1 MIRSLLRAPRHF
13 HRVSVP
19 TTSALYCRPPITH
32 PFNPASQR
40 SFTPSSGLSRDQ
52 SDIQVHLRRDK
63 LIAQQGEFQKS
74 LSFIRL
80 RDWCTCP
87 TCVDVHSKQRNF
99 RTSDIPV
106 DIKPKSVKWDQNLLE
121 VTWENDILGF
131 DPSHTSRYA
140 MSDLD
145 GITQYG
151 VTSDTGLKRYRIDWD
166 GSLMEGLQHW
176 VSYEDYMNDGR
187 EFTRA
192 MRNLSVLGMIF
203 VKDVP
208 DSREMV
214 EKIATRIGP
223 LRNTFYGPTWDV
235 RTVPQA
241 KNVAYTS
248 QFLGF
253 HMDLMYM
260 RDPPGFQFLHCL
272 RNSCDGGESLFADAF
287 HAAAKMH
294 KYERENF
301 DTLTKT
307 NLSYSYLHED
317 SKYCQVRPV
326 FDVGA
331 DRSKG
336 SLLEFVN
343 YSPPFQGPKIES
355 MDKAHGSVGWQK
367 LEIEALQSFA
377 KRLESETSIF
387 ELKLNPG
394 ECVIFENRR
403 VVHARRQFNTATG
416 ERWLAGAYLDTD
428 VVQSRFRVQKEADP
442 YAWTNPAEAGKG

>member
-1 MIRSLLRAPRHF
+1 
-13 HRVSVP
+13 V
-19 TTSALYCRPPITH
+19 
-32 PFNPASQR
+32 
-40 SFTPSSGLSRDQ
+40 
-52 SDIQVHLRRDK
+52 DI
-63 LIAQQGEFQKS
+63 
-74 LSFIRL
+74 
-80 RDWCTCP
+80 
-87 TCVDVHSKQRNF
+87 HSKQRNF

-106 DIKPKSVKWDQNLLE
+106 DIKPNSIKWDQSSLE
-121 VTWENDILGF
+121 VTWENDIPGF
-131 DPSHTSRYA
+131 DSSHTSRYA
-140 MSDLD
+140 ISELD
-145 GITQYG
+145 GITRYS
-151 VTSDTGLKRYRIDWD
+151 VTSDTGLKRHRVNWD
-166 GSLMEGLQHW
+166 GPLMEELQHW
-176 VSYEDYMNDGR
+176 VSYEDYMNNGP

-192 MRNLSVLGMIF
+192 MRNLSVLGLIF

-214 EKIATRIGP
+214 EKLATRIGP

-260 RDPPGFQFLHCL
+260 RDPPGYQFLHCL

-294 KYERENF
+294 NYEREYF
-301 DTLTKT
+301 DALTKT

-355 MDKAHGSVGWQK
+355 MDKAYGSVGWQK
-367 LEIEALQSFA
+367 MEIEALQAFA

-403 VVHARRQFNTATG
+403 VVHARRQFNTAMG

-442 YAWTNPAEAGKG
+442 GAWTTPGGTSED